1 VGIYFRTDALDYIL
15 RHGMETARLMGSR
28 NVKKLR
34 AFARENL
41 YLPERDEVQY
51 ADDDE

>member
-1 VGIYFRTDALDYIL
+1 MGQ
-15 RHGMETARLMGSR
+15 ARLMGSR

-34 AFARENL
+34 AFARERA
-41 YLPERDEVQY
+41 YIPERDEVQY